1 MTQLEN
7 ERFIHNL
14 QSFQEFLLRTIDA
27 YFSIMYAEGTAK
39 SILKAVDELSSIY
52 SQAKKCLI
60 FKSNLLRFC
69 KKESPWESLLKF
81 PFSLKN

>member
-60 FKSNLLRFC
+60 FKSNHIFFNFVRRNRHGNRF
-69 KKESPWESLLKF
+69 
-81 PFSLKN
+81 